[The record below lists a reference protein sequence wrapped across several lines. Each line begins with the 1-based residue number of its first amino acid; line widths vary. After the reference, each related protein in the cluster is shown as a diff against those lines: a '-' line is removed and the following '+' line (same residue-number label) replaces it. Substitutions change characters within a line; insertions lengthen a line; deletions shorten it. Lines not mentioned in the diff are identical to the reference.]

1 MQVYVFIRH
10 RNKKRKERTSNND
23 KNTKKKENCLSYAKY
38 NKQVKY
44 HIEGKKKIFGYTT
57 LHCIVDIN
65 VILIQI
71 NNSFF
76 FFCLFLVTIIRL

>member
-1 MQVYVFIRH
+1 MYLLDIETKKEKNEH
-10 RNKKRKERTSNND
+10 RITIKIQ
-23 KNTKKKENCLSYAKY
+23 KKKENCLSYAKY

-71 NNSFF
+71 NNSLFF
-76 FFCLFLVTIIRL
+76 VFS